1 MLKADR
7 RDRLAS
13 FPRRILIVVASPPE
27 ASSALLGFS
36 NDLAGAVERAGV
48 SVVAVHG
55 RSRLP
60 SSGIH
65 WRSGVVVTA
74 DHTLEH
80 DEGITV
86 TLADGKTLPASVAG
100 RDAGTDLAVLKIDAS
115 GLPVAEIGDS
125 SSLKIGHIVLAVG
138 RPGDVGLSASWG
150 AISALGPAWRTWAG
164 GQVDQMIRPD
174 LTLYPGFSGGPL
186 IDAQGRV
193 VGVNT
198 SGLSRSLTLAIP
210 TSTINRVTETLLS
223 RGHIS
228 RGYLGLAMQPVRL
241 PDSLRSQLSLGN
253 ETGLIVVHV
262 ELDGPAESAGA
273 FVGDILVSIDGK
285 AVGDTEDVQP
295 LLDADRVGKQLRI
308 SVVRGGQLQDLV
320 TTVGERP
327 QKGS

>member
-1 MLKADR
+1 
-7 RDRLAS
+7 
-13 FPRRILIVVASPPE
+13 
-27 ASSALLGFS
+27 LLGFS

-60 SSGIH
+60 SSGVH
-65 WRSGVVVTA
+65 WQSGAIVTA

-86 TLADGKTLPASVAG
+86 TLADGKNLPTSVVG
-100 RDAGTDLAVLKIDAS
+100 RDSGTDLAVLKIDSSA
-115 GLPVAEIGDS
+115 LPVAEISDS
-125 SSLKIGHIVLAVG
+125 SSLKIGHVVLAVG

-186 IDAQGRV
+186 IDARGRV
-193 VGVNT
+193 VGINT

-210 TSTINRVTETLLS
+210 TSTVNRVAETLQS

-241 PDSLRSQLSLGN
+241 PETLRSQLSVGN

-262 ELDGPAESAGA
+262 EPNGPAEQGGA
-273 FVGDILVSIDGK
+273 FVGDILVSIDGTS
-285 AVGDTEDVQP
+285 VGDTEDIQP
-295 LLDADRVGKQLRI
+295 LLDADRVGQQLRI
-308 SVVRGGQLQDLV
+308 SMIRGGQLQELAV
-320 TTVGERP
+320 TVGERP